1 MAATATKFQKP
12 SEHLIPNDLLTRTV
26 RVVVV
31 GCGGTGSAI
40 AGGLPYLHQAMLA
53 HGHPGGLHV
62 TMVDA
67 DRISE
72 TNCVRQPF
80 SQSEVGL
87 HKATVLVDRINMF
100 WGLGWDAVREFVDER
115 WTRNADLVIGCVD
128 TRTARG
134 KIVKSAMFKNAAYY
148 LDLGNCAASGQF
160 VLGQPK
166 DTGWNSR
173 DNDEDGEKRLRL
185 PTVAELFPEIINSAL
200 DRKDPLPSCSA
211 VEALNKQEPFVNQC
225 LAYHALA
232 MLARLFRYGRLTHH
246 GGFVNLATG
255 KMQPLP
261 VDAEVWKRMMAG
273 NKPAAE
279 RRKKA
284 A

>member
-1 MAATATKFQKP
+1 MAATVTKPQRP
-12 SEHLIPNDLLTRTV
+12 SEHLIPNELLTRQV

-62 TMVDA
+62 TLMDA

-87 HKATVLVDRINMF
+87 HKATVLANRANLF
-100 WGLGWDAVREFVDER
+100 WGMGWDAVCEFVDER
-115 WTRNADLVIGCVD
+115 WAKHTDLVIGCVD
-128 TRTARG
+128 TRAARE
-134 KIVKSAMFKNAAYY
+134 KIMRSEMLQRATYY
-148 LDLGNCAASGQF
+148 LDLGNSADRGQF
-160 VLGQPK
+160 VLGQPA
-166 DTGWNSR
+166 GRVPAS
-173 DNDEDGEKRLRL
+173 EDCLRL
-185 PTVAELFPEIINSAL
+185 PTVAELFPEIVDAAL
-200 DRKDPLPSCSA
+200 DRKDRLPSCSA

-232 MLARLFRYGRLTHH
+232 MLARLLRYGRLSHH
-246 GGFVNLATG
+246 GGFVNIASG

-261 VDAEVWKRMMAG
+261 VDPEVWARMTG
-273 NKPAAE
+273 SGKSVQ